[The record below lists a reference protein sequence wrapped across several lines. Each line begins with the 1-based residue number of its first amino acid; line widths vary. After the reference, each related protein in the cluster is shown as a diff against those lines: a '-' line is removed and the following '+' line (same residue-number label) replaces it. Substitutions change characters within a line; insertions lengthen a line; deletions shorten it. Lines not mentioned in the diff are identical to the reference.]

1 MTEKQSPPDKTH
13 QRRKDARPAEILDAA
28 LDEFEEHGFG
38 KATIGGIARRAGVVR
53 GTVYLYYKDKDAVF
67 DALMRARLTDPLIE
81 MQAGLEGYDGDSETL
96 LRMLIAHLY
105 DGVVET
111 RNITI
116 LRVLATEGPR
126 LPHLVKLHHDRVMDI
141 GMGFLKMIIARG
153 IARGEFSH
161 TAAEVDPRVLIGP
174 ALMALLW
181 QMVFASVAEIDLE
194 EIKEGHLRIILDG
207 IRAKPRTIPSGPA
220 SR

>member
-1 MTEKQSPPDKTH
+1 MTGKQSPTAKTH
-13 QRRKDARPAEILDAA
+13 QRRKEARPSEILDAA
-28 LDEFEEHGFG
+28 LAEFEEHGFG
-38 KATIGGIARRAGVVR
+38 KSTMGGIARRAGVAR

-67 DALMRARLTDPLIE
+67 DALMRARLTDPLID

-105 DGVVET
+105 DDIFEG
-111 RNITI
+111 RNIVI
-116 LRVLATEGPR
+116 LRVLVTEGPR
-126 LPHLVKLHHDRVMDI
+126 LPHLVKLHYDRVMDI

-153 IARGEFSH
+153 VARGEFDR

-181 QMVFASVAEIDLE
+181 QLVFASVAEIDLDD
-194 EIKEGHLRIILDG
+194 IKEGHIRIVLDG
-207 IRAKPRTIPSGPA
+207 IRAKPTQ
-220 SR
+220 